1 MKNFYDILGI
11 GRNASKAEI
20 KKAYINELRKYHPD
34 VTKFDKLY
42 AEERTKDIVEAFEV
56 LNDDEKR
63 AAYDELLSGY
73 EKLNNIH
80 SSDKKKAG
88 FSEKEK
94 QSNNA
99 PPSKPNNSM
108 PHRQNKAR
116 NNMVFVVIAVIICV
130 IGGLFLGSGKT
141 KKTVPNKTNAV
152 NVSPTIKKE
161 SIKTESIK
169 KENIIE
175 AQAPNTPVLNHD
187 NEKKISTTEPYNK
200 MAKKVEVVNDFA
212 IGKYRIGM
220 PIKSIDALQ
229 ADLGNIIS
237 TKQEKYNGYIVNHVE
252 YQHGKITINGVGNLS
267 AIWIKNIDN
276 GMATPRNIKIGSS
289 SRDVLSAYGK
299 PGKRSK
305 NNLYTY
311 PGGDGSEIYF
321 FINNGKVVEM
331 GFYYPYC

>member
-94 QSNNA
+94 QSKNA

-169 KENIIE
+169 KENSIE
-175 AQAPNTPVLNHD
+175 AQAPNTPVFNHD

-200 MAKKVEVVNDFA
+200 MAKKIEVVNDFA

-229 ADLGNIIS
+229 ADLGNIVS
-237 TKQEKYNGYIVNHVE
+237 TKQEKYRGYTVNHVE
-252 YQHGKITINGVGNLS
+252 YQHGRITVNGVGNLS
-267 AIWIKNIDN
+267 AIRIKNIDK
-276 GMATPRNIKIGSS
+276 GMATPRNIKIGSY

>member
-42 AEERTKDIVEAFEV
+42 AEERTKDIIEAFEV

-169 KENIIE
+169 KENSIE

-200 MAKKVEVVNDFA
+200 MAKKIEVIKDFA
-212 IGKYRIGM
+212 IGTYRIGM

-229 ADLGNIIS
+229 ADLGNIVS
-237 TKQEKYNGYIVNHVE
+237 TKQEKYSGYTVNHVE
-252 YQHGKITINGVGNLS
+252 YQHGRITVNGVGNLS
-267 AIWIKNIDN
+267 AIMIKNIDN
-276 GMATPRNIKIGSS
+276 GMATPRNIKIGSY

-311 PGGDGSEIYF
+311 PGGDGSVIYF

>member
-73 EKLNNIH
+73 EELNNIH
-80 SSDKKKAG
+80 SSGKRQAD

-94 QSNNA
+94 QSNNTT
-99 PPSKPNNSM
+99 PPPKPNETK
-108 PHRQNKAR
+108 PHRQNKTS
-116 NNMVFVVIAVIICV
+116 NNMLFVIIAVIIC
-130 IGGLFLGSGKT
+130 IMGGLFFGSNKT

-152 NVSPTIKKE
+152 SVSPTIKAE
-161 SIKTESIK
+161 PIK
-169 KENIIE
+169 KKNSIE
-175 AQAPNTPVLNHD
+175 EQAPKPPVLNP
-187 NEKKISTTEPYNK
+187 NNGKKNTATESYNK
-200 MAKKVEVVNDFA
+200 MAGKIEVVKDFA

-229 ADLGNIIS
+229 TDLGNIIS
-237 TKQEKYNGYIVNHVE
+237 TKQEKYSSYIVNHVE
-252 YQHGKITINGVGNLS
+252 YQHGRITVNGVGNLS
-267 AIWIKNIDN
+267 AIRIKNIDK
-276 GMATPRNIKIGSS
+276 GMATPRNIKIGSY